1 MFRGP
6 EPMSTRLS
14 VPWSMRFQ
22 RLRHPVFSARR
33 ARVLPRWVRRIDARA
48 AHSINRRYAHRHLDS
63 GLRRLSRA
71 ADRGRLWF
79 AIAGVLALT
88 GNRRAAARGALSL
101 VTASLIANL
110 VGKKLFGGPRPLL
123 KDVPVGRRLA
133 KYPTSASFPSGHS
146 ASAAAFATGV
156 ALEKGTAGALIA
168 PLAGGVVYSRVHV
181 GAHWLSDVVAGTLIG
196 AAVALL
202 GRLLVPARVPQHQ
215 PQPGTGAPI
224 DLPAAPEGDGVL
236 IVMNSSA
243 GNDTVHAD
251 PQPVIERALPK
262 AELRLLDRGER
273 FEEVVERAFTGPN
286 PPRVLGVCGG
296 DGSVSRMAHLARRFD
311 MPFLVL
317 PGGTFNHF
325 ARSAGLTDL
334 ETGLRALAD
343 GTGLLVATGDLTLPA
358 GNTVTVLNAAALGIY
373 PDFVAARKRLKPRY
387 GKWVGGVLAAWR
399 ILVTAKPVRVVIDG
413 DEQSVW
419 SLFISVGRNDP
430 AQIATMQRRSLDD
443 DVLDV
448 RVLPASVNRLRAVA
462 SLAFGRKT
470 ARALR
475 LVGLLPPRHRTR
487 SFVTEEV
494 ALEVRPAPGQDPG
507 LTHDGEL
514 ETKPERSSAQHSSM
528 AVAPRSLRLYAPHTR
543 LRTETPD
550 SASGT
555 VAANTP
561 AEVAPRGGADE

>member
-1 MFRGP
+1 MSSAA
-6 EPMSTRLS
+6 EEAISTRLS
-14 VPWSMRFQ
+14 IPWSMRFQ

-48 AHSINRRYAHRHLDS
+48 ARSINGRHAHRHLDS

-101 VTASLIANL
+101 VAASLIANL

-156 ALEKGTAGALIA
+156 ALEKRTVGAAVA
-168 PLAGGVVYSRVHV
+168 PLAAGVVYSRVHV
-181 GAHWLSDVVAGTLIG
+181 GAHWLSDVVAGSVIG
-196 AAVALL
+196 VAVALT
-202 GRLLVPARVPQHQ
+202 GRLLAPVRVPQHQ
-215 PQPGTGAPI
+215 PEPGTGAPI
-224 DLPAAPEGDGVL
+224 ELPASMDGDGVL

-251 PQPVIERALPK
+251 PRPVIEKALPK
-262 AELRLLDRGER
+262 AELRVLDRGER
-273 FEEVVERAFTGPN
+273 FEDVVEEAFTGST
-286 PPRVLGVCGG
+286 PPAVLGVCGG

-311 MPFLVL
+311 VPFLVL

-325 ARSAGLTDL
+325 ARSAGLSDL
-334 ETGLRALAD
+334 ETALRALRD

-358 GNTVTVLNAAALGIY
+358 GNTVTVLNAAAIGIY
-373 PDFVAARKRLKPRY
+373 PDFVAERKKLKPKH
-387 GKWVGGVLAAWR
+387 GKWVGGVLAAWH
-399 ILVTAKPVRVVIDG
+399 ILMTAEPVRVVVDG

-448 RVLPASVNRLRAVA
+448 RILPASVNRLHAVA

-470 ARALR
+470 ARLLR
-475 LVGLLPPRHRTR
+475 TIGLLPPRNRTR
-487 SFVTEEV
+487 SFVAERV
-494 ALEVRPAPGQDPG
+494 ALEVRSAPGRNPG
-507 LTHDGEL
+507 FTHDGEL
-514 ETKPERSSAQHSSM
+514 ETESDGAAAQRSSM
-528 AVAPRSLRLYAPHTR
+528 AVAPRSLRLYAPHEEAVADASVGVG
-543 LRTETPD
+543 ETPR
-550 SASGT
+550 
-555 VAANTP
+555 
-561 AEVAPRGGADE
+561 AEAPR